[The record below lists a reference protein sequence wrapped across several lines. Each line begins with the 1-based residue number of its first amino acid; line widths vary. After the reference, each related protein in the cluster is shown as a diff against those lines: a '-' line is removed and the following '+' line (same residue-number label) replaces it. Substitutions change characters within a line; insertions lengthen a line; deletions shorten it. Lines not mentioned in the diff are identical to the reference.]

1 MKVPVDSANVCL
13 ITCLFVLD
21 EHIYLAKMSFL
32 SFTLHRNGD
41 RRIKIKSNYG
51 TCSKGLVN
59 LQCEQKIKHLN
70 FK

>member
-32 SFTLHRNGD
+32 SFTLHRHGD

-51 TCSKGLVN
+51 NCFKGTS
-59 LQCEQKIKHLN
+59 
-70 FK
+70 